1 MFGPQ
6 TATGGRIRS
15 SIFFSY
21 RVLFGKLRGGPRRIG
36 PLLQSCLLLHKIH
49 NRISRRG
56 GNTWRDGE
64 SPGDGRDLERGKKG
78 FFGFG
83 VHKLQIWNHIV
94 PYCLSLSLSS
104 SRVRRAQ
111 SGSHTL
117 SLSLPFFL
125 NGVLVTRARSST
137 ALKWKKHQKKQPR
150 VLSFRPA
157 AVSGRRQ
164 GCARSMEC
172 LKLPINFLKASHCE
186 RLHLHPLHQ
195 RERRETGKSQ
205 ADAPLGWGST
215 SFRHIF
221 VLCHNLIAYSHS
233 IPTKN
238 HAHSIK
244 ISRSD
249 PFVLSAHP

>member
-1 MFGPQ
+1 M
-6 TATGGRIRS
+6 
-15 SIFFSY
+15 
-21 RVLFGKLRGGPRRIG
+21 VLVGSVP
-36 PLLQSCLLLHKIH
+36 SCNPACLLHKIH

-64 SPGDGRDLERGKKG
+64 SPGDGRDLEREGRVYLG
-78 FFGFG
+78 LVCINFRYGTTSCR
-83 VHKLQIWNHIV
+83 IV
-94 PYCLSLSLSS
+94 SLSLFL
-104 SRVRRAQ
+104 
-111 SGSHTL
+111 SGEEESTVWITH
-117 SLSLPFFL
+117 SLPLSPFL
-125 NGVLVTRARSST
+125 SQWGTRNESHKQYRP
-137 ALKWKKHQKKQPR
+137 KMEKKNTKKQPR

-164 GCARSMEC
+164 GKARSTEC

-205 ADAPLGWGST
+205 ADAPLGGVQRASD
-215 SFRHIF
+215 IF
-221 VLCHNLIAYSHS
+221 SWLCHNLIAYSHS

-249 PFVLSAHP
+249 DPFVLSAHP